1 MELVVSQA
9 SKLYK
14 AEKKNPLLKNTYKD
28 WIHVSCVNIYRGA
41 MESMLTINMTNWHEH
56 HWCPSTEHRWCRWSD
71 ILHPAIIWLL
81 IQKYLLPTPEQL
93 HSSGC
98 ETPWFLLNTPPWGLH
113 FSDLI
118 IIHELV
124 CIVFFFFI
132 VCVYVVYEI
141 ATRNV
146 WYNLVLH
153 NDKLFLNLLWYIQS
167 LLNFE
172 NSGTDVTLVLMA
184 SKESKT
190 FWILGLAAPI

>member
-1 MELVVSQA
+1 MNIIGAHPQSIGDVGEVTCSPCYHLAIDTEVSAAYSRAA
-9 SKLYK
+9 SFFRLWDSLIPPQHSAMRTSFFRLDNYSWISLY
-14 AEKKNPLLKNTYKD
+14 
-28 WIHVSCVNIYRGA
+28 S
-41 MESMLTINMTNWHEH
+41 
-56 HWCPSTEHRWCRWSD
+56 
-71 ILHPAIIWLL
+71 
-81 IQKYLLPTPEQL
+81 
-93 HSSGC
+93 
-98 ETPWFLLNTPPWGLH
+98 FL
-113 FSDLI
+113 
-118 IIHELV
+118 
-124 CIVFFFFI
+124 FFLI